1 MTANELVDA
10 LRKEYIEK
18 ITRPSEW
25 EELARDVHIEQR
37 DVKGYHGR
45 EILELLQNA
54 DDAYQKLINSG
65 KKPDCELEIV
75 ISYINDV
82 LTISNTGTFFDDEG
96 VKAIVQGN
104 ISPKKGGY
112 IGNKGTG
119 FRSILNWAKAVSID
133 SGEFHI
139 VFSEEIAGRI
149 FESVRNEPQI
159 LKQIKKEPKLYVPML
174 AVPENN
180 KNLKKDDKTTIEI
193 SINPDKSKDEYCV
206 QKQIDELDLRILL
219 FLPNTS
225 KIEIKTEGK
234 NIVYE
239 RFKVGSSPS
248 EVLLKKKE
256 NGEIVAKEEFLLF
269 EKKKENF
276 AKVDNDDK
284 DVGLAFA
291 VPKSM
296 DGIKNAHL
304 YSFFPILKTSSPFRC
319 LFHATY
325 ELDDQRNNL
334 QVNQINYDIIK
345 EQFRF
350 LFSDVVNYFIKQND
364 YKTLY
369 EIIVPKLENDYLFQ
383 QPFRNFDKL
392 GIENCY
398 LDFFGKAKIF
408 KTVNGT
414 LVSLEDKPKII
425 EGDYPKEFK
434 GSGFDSLIEPIEN
447 QNLLKLI
454 KIYSTKFKIK
464 LEISEFELLEII
476 NEQSG
481 RWDVPDQ
488 VSIFIWWNERN
499 YSLLPNLLKDK
510 ENNWLKCRQ
519 DCYFLVGDIDE
530 DIIPKWS
537 KIPALNTRYQKELL
551 RQAELLPQVSA
562 KVNGAEKQQ
571 IHRVISQ
578 NSIFPC
584 LTFHYIDKNTVIGS
598 VNSTVDSYESAV
610 LFIKWL
616 WENFNNDGWQPP
628 DGVSYHFP
636 AINLG
641 NKKMDSPQNICFG
654 NAYGNHLAQML
665 FDDSFG
671 SLPNASEFDVK
682 PDSIDNFV
690 NFVKKFGV
698 TFFPVIRKSVFFTV
712 IKGFDNYYQEQVR
725 KKEGLKLGED
735 VWCKYE
741 MPFINQLEKIL
752 KDIDTSDVIE
762 WINKDHNLFAYTS
775 NSLYNESEANVQY
788 KYGQKKNFRDL
799 KCIVRNY
806 ILEIFNTTPW
816 LQIWGNRYSPRQV
829 LKGINTRNNPKFSGL
844 LPIVDSEYI
853 SKIAEQLNLKYD
865 VVSEIFNKF
874 DMSEDPTELPSNQFY
889 GLMLKIPTLNFNEA
903 EKLSR
908 IIYGIVE
915 QSDFNQKYEDSD
927 CYKEYKKSG
936 KLLVKYK
943 GTLQFYDAREA
954 FLPSSKIVNTND
966 LPIVVKGQ
974 RTNNENFKRLFGC
987 KEYDKSY
994 ELKKIEF
1001 ADCDNKFQEY
1011 FKEFKKY
1018 AQAYSNRNNKIAE
1031 HGSKL
1036 TIQLASR
1043 VEILIG
1049 EENSTIEEEYAPVRK
1064 TVSCWYVTCFGE
1076 DFDKKKL
1083 SIAIENIY
1091 ENIANTQFDAGK
1103 IGELFRES
1111 DKSGRE
1117 FLIEKEF
1124 GSLDVIDDESY
1135 ESEIRNNFIATVK
1148 KIDDAYDVSVIQ
1160 IDFEHFESEL
1170 SIKSVIDLLNE
1181 LKIDVDQFQ
1190 KAGFAYTIN
1199 LVPYYKAVLKKT
1211 IRDESRNFKNY
1222 LFTKNKRD
1230 NYSELTVDDLKNKF
1244 LAELRQFENYNI
1256 SDIPNSISFDVKKEV
1271 KKRFGDWDGDADVLD
1286 ADKEY
1291 SKNFEEMNPEKKFQD
1306 EISLNE
1312 NIQTMIYFHKNE
1324 EFKKWLKMKE
1334 AELSQAENDKGNDIY
1349 AELRGVIPTETPID
1363 YREGPLFRETDR
1375 VKPRHGVFTNSGKAK
1390 RERNQKIAGNKGEL
1404 LAYNLLCEKY
1414 GKKNVFPMSEAY
1426 VELGI
1431 IDPGQEKNCGYDIA
1445 YKDSKGNVFHVE
1457 VKTGESQTFTI
1468 SSDELKYAMDN
1479 AEVYKLFYVY
1489 NLEKD
1494 PPDYHELPQKFWE
1507 DSRYQKRD
1515 IIEKIEFRF

>member
-1 MTANELVDA
+1 MTTNELVDA
-10 LRKEYIEK
+10 LRKQYIEK

-25 EELARDVHIEQR
+25 EELARDDHIEQR

-65 KKPDCELEIV
+65 EKPDCELEVV
-75 ISYINDV
+75 ISYNNDV

-96 VKAIVQGN
+96 VKSIVQGN
-104 ISPKKGGY
+104 NSPKKGGY

-133 SGEFHI
+133 SGDFHI
-139 VFSEEIAGRI
+139 IFSEEIADRI
-149 FESVRNEPQI
+149 FESIRNEPQI
-159 LKQIKKEPKLYVPML
+159 SKQLKKEPKLYVPML

-180 KNLKKDDKTTIEI
+180 KNFKKDDKTTIEI
-193 SINPDKSKDEYCV
+193 TINPDKSKDEYCV

-225 KIEIKTEGK
+225 KIEIKTDGK
-234 NIVYE
+234 NIAYE

-248 EVLLKKKE
+248 EVLLEKKE
-256 NGEIVAKEEFLLF
+256 NGEIVEKEDFLLF
-269 EKKKENF
+269 EKKLEKF
-276 AKVDNDDK
+276 AKVDNELRNAE
-284 DVGLAFA
+284 LAIA
-291 VPKSM
+291 VPQSM
-296 DGIKNAHL
+296 ELMEDARL
-304 YSFFPILKTSSPFRC
+304 YSFFPILKASSPFKC

-334 QVNQINYDIIK
+334 LDNQINYNLIK
-345 EQFRF
+345 EQLCF
-350 LFSDVVNYFIKQND
+350 LFGDVANYFVERDD

-369 EIIVPKLENDYLFQ
+369 KMIVPELGDFYIFK
-383 QPFRNFDKL
+383 QPFAAFDKF
-392 GIENCY
+392 GINNFY
-398 LDFFGKAKIF
+398 LDIFGKSKIF

-425 EGDYPKEFK
+425 EGDYPKIFK
-434 GSGFDSLIEPIEN
+434 GKGFDSLIEPIEN
-447 QNLLKLI
+447 QSLLKLI
-454 KIYSTKFKIK
+454 KKYSSNHNIAFKI
-464 LEISEFELLEII
+464 SEAELLDII
-476 NEQSG
+476 NAQSE
-481 RWDVPDQ
+481 RWEIPDQ
-488 VSIFIWWNERN
+488 VNVFIWWNERN
-499 YSLLPNLLKDK
+499 HSLLPNLLKDN
-510 ENNWLKCRQ
+510 ENNWLKYRQ
-519 DCYFLVGDIDE
+519 DCYFLVGNIDE
-530 DIIPKWS
+530 EIIPRWS
-537 KIPALNTRYQKELL
+537 KIPALNNLYQKELL
-551 RQAELLPQVSA
+551 LQAELLPQVSA
-562 KVNGAEKQQ
+562 KVNGTEKQLT
-571 IHRVISQ
+571 HRVISQ

-584 LTFHYIDKNTVIGS
+584 LLFHYIDKNTVIGS
-598 VNSTVDSYESAV
+598 VNSSVETYESAV
-610 LFIKWL
+610 LFVKWL
-616 WENFNNDGWQPP
+616 WGNFNNEGWQPP

-636 AINLG
+636 VIYQNE
-641 NKKMDSPQNICFG
+641 KQTDSPQSIYLG
-654 NAYGNHLAQML
+654 DAYGNHLAHML
-665 FDDSFG
+665 FPSYFG
-671 SLPNASEFDVK
+671 KFPPASEFNIATDAL
-682 PDSIDNFV
+682 DEFASFLQ
-690 NFVKKFGV
+690 KFGIVYFPIV
-698 TFFPVIRKSVFFTV
+698 TRRVFYRLTPDV
-712 IKGFDNYYQEQVR
+712 DEYYEEQIR
-725 KKEGLKLGED
+725 KKENLDEDAYIGLKFELPYVED
-735 VWCKYE
+735 
-741 MPFINQLEKIL
+741 LDKIL
-752 KDIDTSDVIE
+752 RNINTQDVIE
-762 WINKDHNLFAYTS
+762 WIAKDHNIFAYTS
-775 NSLYNESEANVQY
+775 NSFYNESEVSVQY
-788 KYGQKKNFRDL
+788 KFERKISYRDL
-799 KCIVRNY
+799 KCNVRNY
-806 ILEIFNTTPW
+806 ILETFNTTPW
-816 LQIWGNRYSPRQV
+816 LQIGENRYSPRQV
-829 LKGINTRNNPKFSGL
+829 LKGINSRNNPKFSGL
-844 LPIVDSEYI
+844 LPIVGSEYI
-853 SKIAEQLNLKYD
+853 SNIAEQLNLKYD

-915 QSDFNQKYEDSD
+915 QPDFSQEYENSN
-927 CYKEYKKSG
+927 CYEEYKKNG
-936 KLLVKYK
+936 KLLVKYR
-943 GTLQFYDAREA
+943 GVLQFYDAREA
-954 FLPSSKIVNTND
+954 FLPSSKIVNTNE

-994 ELKKIEF
+994 EIKKIEF

-1190 KAGFAYTIN
+1190 KTGFAYTIN

-1222 LFTKNKRD
+1222 LFTKIKRD

-1271 KKRFGDWDGDADVLD
+1271 KKRFGDWDGAADVLD

-1324 EFKKWLKMKE
+1324 EFKNWLKMKE

-1349 AELRGVIPTETPID
+1349 AELRGVVPTETPID

-1414 GKKNVFPMSEAY
+1414 GEKNVFPMSEAY

-1457 VKTGESQTFTI
+1457 VKTGESQTFII